1 MHRHGVNKSC
11 WTKLLSPFKAH
22 LRGKALL
29 SPEEELPGDEVA
41 FTEHPLW
48 EVCARGLDYQVCW
61 KRQAKAGRHINRGE
75 LASFLRAEVL
85 GARAGGDIRVAISSD
100 SQVTLGAVSKGR
112 SASPILNRCLKQSL
126 PHVLGLGIYS
136 SGGYVRSAFNP
147 ADDPTR
153 VVALRIAD
161 IVLPVWWTA
170 LAQGNTRLFDEF
182 LAACNLHPL
191 QMSGFPSL
199 NQLVM
204 QDESVL
210 DRSVRK
216 SLRSFHLKIKKN
228 LRLKAAAK
236 VGKADAQVS
245 KAWETCTGS
254 GPHLTCEA
262 QEMLTSF
269 GREQFISHDS
279 VWPPSQ
285 PGFLDLYSGRRGLA
299 RFAVSYGAPWVL
311 CIDVKDGPQCDLLS
325 PEVCKKIEHMLAL
338 GVFIFMSAAMIG
350 TSFSR
355 AITPAVR
362 SFEHPDGLA
371 GVSWRMREKISVG
384 NSHSRWL
391 ASLVRSCINMGI
403 GYLVENPDNSFLW
416 LQKEWTNLPHGAA
429 ERFFKVDFCRFNTAW
444 RRRTRFL
451 TNVRLA
457 HARHLCQSDHRH
469 LVLRGRSKKH
479 GASWAKIGEPYP
491 RGLCALLARSICLDL
506 GIYSSPNSLPCR
518 SNHRRIGE
526 AKNPGPRFKKLQPK
540 DVSAL
545 DKVELVSRATM
556 ALGSGQFEKFVFWV
570 KQHFGGDALHYIWW
584 VPTLFGAVLA
594 AYGRHWYGLG
604 GALYNYR
611 YLVVYC
617 QREIPNLR
625 GGLDAA
631 WKIISKWEELEPVQH
646 RRPIPLALLQAM
658 VVVALQWQWHRV
670 AGILLLTFHACCRP
684 GEVLGAR
691 RANLV
696 LPEDLGGNYGDPCFL
711 KITKPKPGRRGLGR
725 IQHAKVR
732 DGTVSRFLSSLF
744 GKLNAD
750 EALYPGTASSFRTR
764 WRHLLIALGV
774 PPAAKISPGCLRAG
788 GTVELYRQGMP
799 IMDILWALRL
809 KNLETLQHYLQEIS
823 TDVTMIDLPCS
834 SRVLIQNM
842 SLLFL
847 HFLSV
852 HGQ

>member
-1 MHRHGVNKSC
+1 MLEASGRLAFPGQNEVVEGFGNGLFSVVKNTEVDRLILDGRPANKLQCPPNKYIMTMGAASTLLGIFLEPSEKLLMGGDDLSNFFYTFAVNEAREARNFLEWKIPVKIAQRFSCFPAYLSTEEFVYACLSSLAMGDSAACEYAQTAHISMGLQCGAFNEEHLLTLHGRVPRSHFMSGIIIDDYITVEKVHMDATHASESGTRRSRMHSVYKQVKLDAHPTKGFADEEVASFWGADLDGRAGLVRGSISRAASLIWVTVQVACLGVASVSLLEVLAGGFVSLFAFRRRMMSLLDWIYVVQGGREQRDILRLPAHAIDELWSLAILGSLAVTDLRSTFLDEIFMVDASNWGDAVVSAALPLEVSKEMHRHGVNKSC

-153 VVALRIAD
+153 GVALRIAD

-338 GVFIFMSAAMIG
+338 GVFIFVSAAIIG

-371 GVSWRMREKISVG
+371 GVSWRMREKFLSETVTRDG
-384 NSHSRWL
+384 WL
-391 ASLVRSCINMGI
+391 PWSAAASTWVLAIWWRILTILFSG
-403 GYLVENPDNSFLW
+403 
-416 LQKEWTNLPHGAA
+416 
-429 ERFFKVDFCRFNTAW
+429 FKK
-444 RRRTRFL
+444 
-451 TNVRLA
+451 
-457 HARHLCQSDHRH
+457 S
-469 LVLRGRSKKH
+469 GR
-479 GASWAKIGEPYP
+479 
-491 RGLCALLARSICLDL
+491 ICLMEPQK
-506 GIYSSPNSLPCR
+506 G
-518 SNHRRIGE
+518 
-526 AKNPGPRFKKLQPK
+526 F
-540 DVSAL
+540 
-545 DKVELVSRATM
+545 
-556 ALGSGQFEKFVFWV
+556 
-570 KQHFGGDALHYIWW
+570 
-584 VPTLFGAVLA
+584 
-594 AYGRHWYGLG
+594 
-604 GALYNYR
+604 
-611 YLVVYC
+611 
-617 QREIPNLR
+617 
-625 GGLDAA
+625 
-631 WKIISKWEELEPVQH
+631 SK
-646 RRPIPLALLQAM
+646 
-658 VVVALQWQWHRV
+658 
-670 AGILLLTFHACCRP
+670 
-684 GEVLGAR
+684 
-691 RANLV
+691 
-696 LPEDLGGNYGDPCFL
+696 
-711 KITKPKPGRRGLGR
+711 
-725 IQHAKVR
+725 
-732 DGTVSRFLSSLF
+732 
-744 GKLNAD
+744 
-750 EALYPGTASSFRTR
+750 
-764 WRHLLIALGV
+764 
-774 PPAAKISPGCLRAG
+774 
-788 GTVELYRQGMP
+788 
-799 IMDILWALRL
+799 
-809 KNLETLQHYLQEIS
+809 
-823 TDVTMIDLPCS
+823 
-834 SRVLIQNM
+834 
-842 SLLFL
+842 
-847 HFLSV
+847 
-852 HGQ
+852 